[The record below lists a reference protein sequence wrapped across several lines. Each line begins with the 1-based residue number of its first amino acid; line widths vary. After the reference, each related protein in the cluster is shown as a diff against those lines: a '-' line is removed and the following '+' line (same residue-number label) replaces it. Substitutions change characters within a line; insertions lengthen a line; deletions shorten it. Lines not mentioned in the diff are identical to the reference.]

1 MKSGSPAVHK
11 IHWCEFVQ
19 FVSETES
26 AGRISPPGARFSLG
40 AELSVGLLYGDH
52 KGDAAVPEVDTERV
66 SGVLL
71 QVAGGHVEHPHATGI
86 TEGNVRNIV
95 IPTFVHRLKLSA
107 HRTQHSQCTARA
119 RKHHIRVRDGVAVRI
134 AHSELHRNSPAG
146 TWKYA
151 TAVRVDWLQ
160 DNAARVRTGARAIRN
175 RQRPIHEV
183 PSWEV
188 VV

>member
-66 SGVLL
+66 SGGLL

-86 TEGNVRNIV
+86 TEGNVRNVV
-95 IPTFVHRLKLSA
+95 IPTFVRAWNLA
-107 HRTQHSQCTARA
+107 PHRTQHGQLAARA
-119 RKHHIRVRDGVAVRI
+119 RKDHIRVRDGVAVGV
-134 AHSELHRNSPAG
+134 AHRELHRNSAATTG
-146 TWKYA
+146 EYA
-151 TAVRVDWLQ
+151 AAVGVDWLQ
-160 DNAARVRTGARAIRN
+160 NDAARVGPSAGAIRN
-175 RQRPIHEV
+175 VQRPVDERDG
-183 PSWEV
+183 V
-188 VV
+188 VR